1 MVSGKCFG
9 LFGLSPKILKGLGR
23 APLLLKSLFV
33 GIEVVGG
40 YLTISGGEV
49 CDELVESEISVSI
62 FGVFKD
68 LVIGRIDSCHELF
81 GRGFVGIVL
90 NDLLVEFAVVF
101 LENAVDVSCVAVGWY
116 DWGYSGMH
124 WVGEWSSHKCGV
136 ECIVCCKVIEQTKE
150 SSGSTAIWA
159 VNSAKVG
166 LEVSVCCSQGGLSWS
181 AFHFGQFLFQELFAR
196 VVIIVNVRGHD
207 GVWESNE
214 GESWFEIFLV
224 RRGGV
229 PGELL
234 LSIEVSMSLDDKF
247 S

>member
-1 MVSGKCFG
+1 MVFGKRLG
-9 LFGLSPKILKGLGR
+9 LFGLGPKVLEGLGR
-23 APLLLKSLFV
+23 APLLFKPLFV

-40 YLTISGGEV
+40 NLTISCGEV

-62 FGVFKD
+62 LGVFKD
-68 LVIGRIDSCHELF
+68 LVIGRIDSGHELF

-101 LENAVDVSCVAVGWY
+101 LENSVDVSCVAVGWY

-124 WVGEWSSHKCGV
+124 WVGERSSHKCGV

-166 LEVSVCCSQGGLSWS
+166 LEVSVCCSQGGLGRAS
-181 AFHFGQFLFQELFAR
+181 FHFGQFLFQELFAR
-196 VVIIVNVRGHD
+196 VVIIVDGCGH
-207 GVWESNE
+207 GA
-214 GESWFEIFLV
+214 GM
-224 RRGGV
+224 G
-229 PGELL
+229 
-234 LSIEVSMSLDDKF
+234 
-247 S
+247 